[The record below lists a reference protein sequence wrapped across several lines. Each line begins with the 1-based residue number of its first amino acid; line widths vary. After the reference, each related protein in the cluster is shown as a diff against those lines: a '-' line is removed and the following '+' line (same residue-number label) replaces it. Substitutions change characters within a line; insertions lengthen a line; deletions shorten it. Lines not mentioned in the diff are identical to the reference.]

1 MKNAKSLCV
10 AAGLL
15 SVAGAHAQQ
24 QSVATSLGLFVY
36 PSAGQPVD
44 QQNRDE
50 QECYDWA
57 RQTTAIDP
65 QNPPSGQRPP
75 AATQEDTA
83 QAAARGAVG
92 TAARG
97 VLLANATDNDWEQV
111 AAAGLLIGANRGA
124 KSARQRNAQAQQ
136 EAASEQQQSTQQ
148 EIQLFK
154 NAFSACIEGRSYTI
168 K

>member
-1 MKNAKSLCV
+1 MKNEKSLCV
-10 AAGLL
+10 AIGLL
-15 SVAGAHAQQ
+15 CAAGAGAQQ
-24 QSVATSLGLFVY
+24 PSVATSLGLFVY
-36 PSAGQPVD
+36 PSGGQPIE
-44 QQNRDE
+44 QQNKDE
-50 QECYDWA
+50 QECYAWA

-111 AAAGLLIGANRGA
+111 AAAGLMIGASRGA

-136 EAASEQQQSTQQ
+136 EAAAEQQQSTTQ
-148 EIQLFK
+148 EVQLFK
-154 NAFSACIEGRSYTI
+154 NAFSACIEGRNYTI
-168 K
+168 R